1 MKVCLLPQTWP
12 GNCSRSGS
20 QKAVGSICFG
30 MTGEVQGALAS
41 GLQLWNLESCHLK
54 GRGKETQHWC
64 LRELANPKKKY
75 PIPAPGKAGNGEEH
89 GPLPWAFNHLLVLSV
104 RMNVEDRLSGPQL
117 QAPSRWWRTKQSPWA
132 YWGHI
137 PGVEGQIDSV
147 STCRT
152 VL

>member
-1 MKVCLLPQTWP
+1 
-12 GNCSRSGS
+12 
-20 QKAVGSICFG
+20 

-54 GRGKETQHWC
+54 GRGKETQHWG
-64 LRELANPKKKY
+64 LWELANPKKEY
-75 PIPAPGKAGNGEEH
+75 PIPAPGKAGNGEEP

-104 RMNVEDRLSGPQL
+104 CMNVEDRLSGSQL
-117 QAPSRWWRTKQSPWA
+117 QEPSRWWRTKQSPWA